1 MVPKVPISVLR
12 LDVLE
17 LGGEKKLHKV
27 IKSSTVER
35 LIVRGPCTLN
45 LCPGILNT
53 DRYQHSSLL
62 SSIVMENL
70 REVEVES
77 TDWAS
82 SHIAVG
88 ENARRNCSLWC
99 IK

>member
-1 MVPKVPISVLR
+1 MIPKVPISVLR

-45 LCPGILNT
+45 LCPT
-53 DRYQHSSLL
+53 QHQTQ
-62 SSIVMENL
+62 
-70 REVEVES
+70 EV
-77 TDWAS
+77 
-82 SHIAVG
+82 
-88 ENARRNCSLWC
+88 R
-99 IK
+99 

>member
-1 MVPKVPISVLR
+1 MIPKVPISVLR

-35 LIVRGPCTLN
+35 LFVRGPCTLN

-53 DRYQHSSLL
+53 IPIPNQYLL
-62 SSIVMENL
+62 P
-70 REVEVES
+70 
-77 TDWAS
+77 
-82 SHIAVG
+82 
-88 ENARRNCSLWC
+88 
-99 IK
+99 